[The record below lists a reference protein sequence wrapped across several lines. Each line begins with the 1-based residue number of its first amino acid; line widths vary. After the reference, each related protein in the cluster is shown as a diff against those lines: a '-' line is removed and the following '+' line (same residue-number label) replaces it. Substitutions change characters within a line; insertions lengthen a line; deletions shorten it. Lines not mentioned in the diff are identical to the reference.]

1 MQGVRKSIITG
12 QKTEVTASE
21 VEGMVV
27 ELTRINKSLTTARG
41 RPTSLH
47 DDDASLHI
55 ACYPA
60 SFISYYHP
68 LPPLYFDL
76 PTQYVVQ

>member
-27 ELTRINKSLTTARG
+27 ELTRINKLLTTARG

-47 DDDASLHI
+47 DDDDDFSAQSLLSRLF
-55 ACYPA
+55 YQL
-60 SFISYYHP
+60 
-68 LPPLYFDL
+68 LPPVAPSIF
-76 PTQYVVQ
+76 